1 MISSA
6 QSIKLKLRYFNVLGQ
21 KKIFQRDPVNLDI
34 LKILSLSTGYYH
46 IFNIPSVAGA
56 VLQSPP

>member
-21 KKIFQRDPVNLDI
+21 KKIFYRAPVDLDI
-34 LKILSLSTGYYH
+34 LEDFVFIYWLLPY
-46 IFNIPSVAGA
+46 F
-56 VLQSPP
+56 